1 MFLSNTPVCVYRVA
15 VLSFCWSATVRSNV
29 FAARAVSRSLQ
40 RQPLRLACASHDRV
54 KHVSRGDS
62 PRQDVGHPR
71 QHVGLCHRGALG
83 AEQVHHHSVAQA
95 PQFPEGA
102 RQEGLRRSTPASD
115 VCNRTTPPGKNL
127 AQRIPCL
134 GETGVVFA
142 RGVARSTVMSTVSA
156 ESQVA
161 LTKQK
166 VDSMVSKLKSMVK
179 KADAKKEITVA
190 MLKTKT
196 RCKVCGGR

>member
-1 MFLSNTPVCVYRVA
+1 
-15 VLSFCWSATVRSNV
+15 
-29 FAARAVSRSLQ
+29 
-40 RQPLRLACASHDRV
+40 
-54 KHVSRGDS
+54 
-62 PRQDVGHPR
+62 
-71 QHVGLCHRGALG
+71 
-83 AEQVHHHSVAQA
+83 
-95 PQFPEGA
+95 
-102 RQEGLRRSTPASD
+102 
-115 VCNRTTPPGKNL
+115 
-127 AQRIPCL
+127 
-134 GETGVVFA
+134 
-142 RGVARSTVMSTVSA
+142 MSTVSA